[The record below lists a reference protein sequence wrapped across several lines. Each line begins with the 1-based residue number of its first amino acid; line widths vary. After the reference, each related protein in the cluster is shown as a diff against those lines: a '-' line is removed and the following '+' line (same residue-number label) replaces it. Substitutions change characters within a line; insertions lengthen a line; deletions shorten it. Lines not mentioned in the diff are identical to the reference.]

1 MTLLSLFATSFG
13 VAFSGAMVPGPMLT
27 VTIDESLNQGY
38 KAGPLIVLGH
48 ALVELF
54 LLIGLVWGLNKII
67 VIPWVQAVIAGIGG
81 LFLLYMAYGIL
92 KGAGKAEIDLAA
104 SGKGKPGKNIVA
116 KGILVSISNP
126 YFILWWATLGLAYV
140 TIALGKGVVG
150 LGVFFFGHILA
161 DFFWYFLVAYLIGES
176 KRFLSTKIYRIL
188 LFACGIFLAFLAVQF
203 LYSGFSYVL

>member
-67 VIPWVQAVIAGIGG
+67 VIPWVQAVIAGIGDY
-81 LFLLYMAYGIL
+81 FSFIWPM
-92 KGAGKAEIDLAA
+92 
-104 SGKGKPGKNIVA
+104 
-116 KGILVSISNP
+116 VS
-126 YFILWWATLGLAYV
+126 
-140 TIALGKGVVG
+140 
-150 LGVFFFGHILA
+150 
-161 DFFWYFLVAYLIGES
+161 
-176 KRFLSTKIYRIL
+176 
-188 LFACGIFLAFLAVQF
+188 
-203 LYSGFSYVL
+203 